1 MSKRRTNQST
11 PNKRRTNQSTPN
23 KNTPTNKTNQG
34 AERTLQASGK
44 KDYITLASVIA
55 ALSVMFLHTNGC
67 FWWMDPTTDMRW
79 AAANTIEALFYFAA
93 PLFFMISGATLMDY
107 NDRCTLGQYF
117 VRRIK
122 KIIPAF
128 VAWNVV
134 ALFYDF
140 YYKKTMALTK
150 GANVF
155 SFLFK
160 DGISTVDTMG
170 NPTGTLNFF
179 DGLLNNKFLGIYWF
193 LSSILAVYLILPL
206 FAAVEKD
213 KRRKIFTYFVLV
225 WLVVCKLIPFLCGVL
240 QWKFDWPLQENGVFL
255 DFIVYAV
262 LGYLVSE
269 YEAPTWM
276 RWTIYGLAIVAF
288 LLQWAGTFYYA
299 RETGDRFLFK
309 GGRYDKFPSYLYVT
323 GVFLL
328 IKRISGDV
336 MRWKPMRFLVER
348 MAKYTF
354 ATYLIHW
361 YLMEM
366 FIDMFHME
374 WFTNLFHCEAI
385 DNLTIAAS
393 LWYRLL
399 TPFLLYAVCMGIAW
413 VLRKIPFVK
422 RIVP

>member
-1 MSKRRTNQST
+1 MSKGNKKKKDPAKRTNG
-11 PNKRRTNQSTPN
+11 
-23 KNTPTNKTNQG
+23 G
-34 AERTLQASGK
+34 AIRTLQAPVR
-44 KDYITLASVIA
+44 KDFITLAGVIA
-55 ALSVMFLHTNGC
+55 AMSVIFLHTNGC
-67 FWWMDPTTDMRW
+67 FWWMDPMTDDRW
-79 AAANTIEALFYFAA
+79 AGANTIEAVFYFAA
-93 PLFFMISGATLMDY
+93 PLYFMISGATLMDY
-107 NDRCTLGQYF
+107 SDRCTLGQYF

-128 VAWNVV
+128 VVWNVV
-134 ALFYDF
+134 ALLYNI

-150 GANVF
+150 DSTVF
-155 SFLFK
+155 AFLFK
-160 DGISTVDTMG
+160 DGISNVDTLG

-179 DGLLNNKFLGIYWF
+179 DGMFNSKFLGIYWF
-193 LSSILAVYLILPL
+193 LPSILAVYLILPL

-225 WLVVCKLIPFLCGVL
+225 WLVVCKLIPFVVDLIQYDSPV
-240 QWKFDWPLQENGVFL
+240 KFIGWPLQENGIFL

-269 YEAPTWM
+269 YEAPAWM
-276 RWTIYGLAIVAF
+276 RYTIYGLALVAF
-288 LLQWAGTFYYA
+288 LLQWLGTYYHA
-299 RETGDRFLFK
+299 IETGDRYMFK
-309 GGRYDKFPSYLYVT
+309 GGRYDKLPSYLYAT

-328 IKRISGDV
+328 IKRMSDDV
-336 MRWKPMRFLVER
+336 MRWKPVRFVVEH

-366 FIDMFHME
+366 FIDMFHKE
-374 WFTNLFHCEAI
+374 WFTNLFGCEAI
-385 DNLTIAAS
+385 DNLTIAAG

-413 VLRKIPFVK
+413 VLRRIPLVK